1 LTHVKKLRAICLDFD
16 TKVLYN
22 RYILFER
29 YGIMKGIKTVYICS
43 ECEYESPKWLGKC
56 PKCSSWN
63 TFVEDVVAK
72 DTDTPSAPKRT
83 STLGFGNS
91 KAARFSELEAPDYIR
106 TKTGLDELDRVLGG
120 GLVTG
125 SVVLLSGEPGIGKS
139 TLLLQICDRL
149 GDSRSVLYVSGEE
162 SSGQLKLRAERLK
175 VVGKNLYILTE
186 TNIENILAEAQK
198 IKPDV
203 IIADSVQTMYS
214 DKINSAAGS
223 ITNVKEV
230 AMAFISKAKNDGT
243 SVILVGHINKEG
255 SIAGP
260 KVLEHMVDAVLS
272 FEGDKKQIYR
282 IIRANKNRYGST
294 NEIGVFEMT
303 DTGLREVANP
313 SETLLAD
320 RPTDTSGNCAV
331 CTMEGSRP
339 IVAEIQALVTQT
351 SFPAPRRTSNGIDY
365 NRTYL
370 ILAVLEKRLGLRFSS
385 NDVYLNVIGG
395 LQINEPASDLGIAL
409 ALISS
414 LTDTVIPDGL
424 IAIGELGLA
433 GECRGVANVD
443 IRVKEAARL
452 GFCKAVV
459 PATVAKNI
467 PKISGIEIIPV
478 KNVYDFLRILKQ
490 NSSKEVSKK

>member
-1 LTHVKKLRAICLDFD
+1 
-16 TKVLYN
+16 
-22 RYILFER
+22 
-29 YGIMKGIKTVYICS
+29 MKGIKTVYICS

-56 PKCSSWN
+56 PRCASWN
-63 TFVEDVVAK
+63 TFVEDVVQIE
-72 DTDTPSAPKRT
+72 AP
-83 STLGFGNS
+83 S
-91 KAARFSELEAPDYIR
+91 KAAQRRTSVLGSGSNKASQFSSLSTPEYIR
-106 TKTGLDELDRVLGG
+106 SSTGLSELDRVLGG
-120 GLVTG
+120 GLVKG

-149 GDSRSVLYVSGEE
+149 GDSKTVLYVSGEE
-162 SSGQLKLRAERLK
+162 SAAQLKLRAERLS
-175 VVGKNLYILTE
+175 VVGKSLYILTE
-186 TNIENILAEAQK
+186 TNIENILAEADK

-214 DKINSAAGS
+214 DKISSAAGS

-260 KVLEHMVDAVLS
+260 KVLEHMVDAVLN

-282 IIRANKNRYGST
+282 IIRANKNRFGST

-303 DTGLREVANP
+303 DVGLREVSNP
-313 SETLLAD
+313 SEMLLAD
-320 RPTDTSGNCAV
+320 RPTDSSGNCAV

-339 IVAEIQALVTQT
+339 IVAEIQALVTPT

-414 LTDTVIPDGL
+414 LTDTVIPDSL

-433 GECRGVANVD
+433 GECRGVAGVEL
-443 IRVKEAARL
+443 RVKEAARL
-452 GFCKAVV
+452 GFNKAII
-459 PATVAKNI
+459 PAHNAKNI
-467 PKISGIEIIPV
+467 QKINNIEIIPV
-478 KNVYDFLRILKQ
+478 KNVYDLLRILKRTG
-490 NSSKEVSKK
+490 KEEKVNEK